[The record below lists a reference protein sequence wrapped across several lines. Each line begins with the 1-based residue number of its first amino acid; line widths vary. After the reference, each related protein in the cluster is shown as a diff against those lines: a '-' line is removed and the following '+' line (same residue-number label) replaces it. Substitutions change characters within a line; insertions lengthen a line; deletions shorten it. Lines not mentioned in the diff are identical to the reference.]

1 MIALTSVVVG
11 VDFSE
16 CSRAALGHATRIA
29 SWSNATVHPVHVL
42 ETGVD
47 EPGDELRLTSMQ
59 REIRAGLSEEVLR
72 RWEAFSN
79 ATACARGLPLDV
91 CFGSRLAGIRQQL
104 ALHAAD
110 LLVLGAFGASR
121 PNVGLGTLASG
132 CIRSVATDVLIVRD
146 NYRDAFRT
154 VAVGIDF
161 SQNSQRALASAAL
174 VAHQDGA
181 KLYAVHV
188 AARDLDTYARLRGE
202 LGPRLQA
209 FVEAETDRYAG
220 LEVRC
225 HVYPYSGYRSG
236 ILEFAALVDADLVAV
251 GTKGHTNLR
260 DVVLGS
266 TAEKVVR
273 DSVVAVWATKP
284 AAPPAAP
291 E

>member
-16 CSRAALGHATRIA
+16 CSRVALGHATRIA

-47 EPGDELRLTSMQ
+47 EPGDEPRLTSMQ
-59 REIRAGLSEEVLR
+59 REIRSGLSEEALS
-72 RWEAFSN
+72 RWEAFSY
-79 ATACARGLPLDV
+79 ATPCARGLPLDV

-132 CIRSVATDVLIVRD
+132 CIRGVSTDVLIVRD

-161 SQNSQRALASAAL
+161 SANSERALASAAL
-174 VAHQDGA
+174 VAHHDGA
-181 KLYAVHV
+181 RLYAVHV
-188 AARDLDTYARLRGE
+188 APRDLDTYARLRGE
-202 LGPRLQA
+202 LGPQLQA
-209 FVEAETDRYAG
+209 FVKAETDRYAG

-225 HVYPYSGYRSG
+225 HVYPYSGHRSG

-251 GTKGHTNLR
+251 GTKGHSNLR

-266 TAEKVVR
+266 TAEKAVR
-273 DSVVAVWATKP
+273 DSVVAVWATRP
-284 AAPPAAP
+284 AEPPAAP
-291 E
+291 G